1 MIEEQSFLILDLN
14 DKIKQTDSMKK
25 FDSKH
30 QAVITEDKQEPV
42 QKVEAADT
50 KAKTNK
56 ASHNGKHYSELYIKA
71 SEKKHSD
78 ADVIASDNDYEDIVE
93 DDDDNDSFITI
104 NTDDETDEESDATIE
119 NSQSSDSG
127 YNDYHDSSPVNGPQY
142 LTNSSYGVNPM
153 FARADGTESCQDFV
167 YFNRGTEIKLT
178 FLHNSF
184 FAGKEL
190 QTIPEKEV
198 VKSAEQKKDLR
209 KGDIAWSGSLK
220 RTHKIVIINN
230 ESALVCNESCLI

>member
-78 ADVIASDNDYEDIVE
+78 AEVIASDNDYEDIVE

-127 YNDYHDSSPVNGPQY
+127 YNDYHDSSPVNGRQY
-142 LTNSSYGVNPM
+142 KTNSSYGVNPM

-167 YFNRGTEIKLT
+167 YFNR
-178 FLHNSF
+178 
-184 FAGKEL
+184 GKEL

>member
-78 ADVIASDNDYEDIVE
+78 AEVIASDNDYEDIVE

-167 YFNRGTEIKLT
+167 YFNRGAEIKLI
-178 FLHNSF
+178 FL
-184 FAGKEL
+184 A
-190 QTIPEKEV
+190 
-198 VKSAEQKKDLR
+198 
-209 KGDIAWSGSLK
+209 
-220 RTHKIVIINN
+220 
-230 ESALVCNESCLI
+230 